1 MPKTLSI
8 DLETFSPV
16 DIRDCGSF
24 RYIDDPEFEIL
35 LFGYAFGEDEPT
47 VVDLCSGEAI
57 PDEVTDALYSSDYI
71 KTGYN
76 NAFERY
82 ALWKHFG
89 RYCPPEQWE
98 DTMVLAAVCGLPL
111 GLGAV
116 GSALGLPEDKA
127 KDKAGKALIKY
138 FCCPCKPTKTNGG
151 RERNYPE
158 HAPEKWAQFIE
169 YNRQDI
175 VTERHIRNMLLRWKP
190 DETEHRFWC
199 LDARINERG
208 MRVDTQLV
216 RNALDFDARYKAE
229 LTEKAV
235 TLSGLDNPKS
245 VAQIKD
251 WLYQQEGITV
261 ASLNKAVVADVIK
274 QLNTDKAREFMAVR
288 AELSK
293 TSTMKYEAMR
303 RSVCPDGHIKGCF
316 QFYGA
321 SRTGRFAGRLV
332 QLQNLPQNHME
343 DLATARALVSAG
355 QYETVKALYESVSG
369 TLSELIRTALIPE
382 PGCRFI
388 VCDYSAIEA
397 RVIAW
402 LADEQW
408 RLDVFRS
415 GGDIYCASA
424 SQMFK
429 VPVVKHGENGHLRQ
443 KGKIAE
449 LALGYGGGVN
459 ALKAFGA
466 DKMGM
471 SDEDMVETVDLW
483 RSASPRICA
492 LWKSLERAMIKC
504 IVRKCST
511 VSTIGHIR
519 FDWEQGIV
527 WMRLPSGRRIAY
539 YGAQY
544 GESRWKN
551 GNAISYMG
559 QDQRTKK
566 WARLETWGG
575 KLVENCWAEGTLV
588 LTDRGWV
595 PIESITPADLIWDGI
610 EWVETDGAIRRE
622 HREQL
627 FELDG
632 LLVTGD
638 HRILTTEGW
647 RNVKTCDGLDRLPV
661 QLPENNW
668 PRQEQGRPRQNTLGG
683 EMRMRETVGSGYPGH
698 TKKRKTRPP
707 LLLRMQETRAH
718 VTSTYHAR
726 NVSAPRLCRLALFS
740 SALYKPKRSG
750 LAQLWGSGYYRLR
763 QMAAQLRELLGGHG
777 RFIQTTRGL
786 GVRPH
791 RQRHGVFTGQLSL
804 GVSIGQRPKQ
814 TRRPQGA
821 IQRALYPA
829 ERTVGNNGYRVHH
842 TVVSFRPRLSV
853 RTSDRHSGPDK
864 PIYDILNCGARHRYV
879 VLGNTGA
886 ILSHNCV
893 QSIARD
899 CLRESM
905 LALDAAGCD
914 IRAHVH
920 DEVIISEPRDGRSV
934 EDIAEIMG
942 RPLPWAEGLPL
953 RGDGYECDF
962 YMKD

>member
-647 RNVKTCDGLDRLPV
+647 RNAKTCDGLDRLPV

-668 PRQEQGRPRQNTLGG
+668 PRQEQGLPRQNTLGG

-698 TKKRKTRPP
+698 TKKGKTRSP

-718 VTSTYHAR
+718 VTSKYHAR

-750 LAQLWGSGYYRLR
+750 LAQLWGAGYYRLR

-791 RQRHGVFTGQLSL
+791 RQRHGIFTGQLSL
-804 GVSIGQRPKQ
+804 GVSICQRPKQ

-829 ERTVGNNGYRVHH
+829 ERTVGNNGYRVHN

-864 PIYDILNCGARHRYV
+864 PVYDILNCGARHRYV

>member
-1 MPKTLSI
+1 
-8 DLETFSPV
+8 
-16 DIRDCGSF
+16 
-24 RYIDDPEFEIL
+24 
-35 LFGYAFGEDEPT
+35 
-47 VVDLCSGEAI
+47 
-57 PDEVTDALYSSDYI
+57 
-71 KTGYN
+71 
-76 NAFERY
+76 
-82 ALWKHFG
+82 
-89 RYCPPEQWE
+89 
-98 DTMVLAAVCGLPL
+98 MVLAAVCGLPL

-483 RSASPRICA
+483 RSASPHICA

-627 FELDG
+627 FEVDG
-632 LLVTGD
+632 LLATGD

-750 LAQLWGSGYYRLR
+750 LAQLWGAGYYRLR

>member
-492 LWKSLERAMIKC
+492 LWKSLERAMMKC

-647 RNVKTCDGLDRLPV
+647 RNAKTCDGLDRLPV

-668 PRQEQGRPRQNTLGG
+668 PRQEQGLPRQNTLGG

-698 TKKRKTRPP
+698 TKKGKTRSP

-718 VTSTYHAR
+718 VTSKYHAR

-750 LAQLWGSGYYRLR
+750 LAQLWGAGYYRLR

-791 RQRHGVFTGQLSL
+791 RQRHGIFTGQLSL
-804 GVSIGQRPKQ
+804 GVSICQRPKQ

-829 ERTVGNNGYRVHH
+829 ERTVGNNGYRVHN

-864 PIYDILNCGARHRYV
+864 PVYDILNCGARHRYV

>member
-47 VVDLCSGEAI
+47 VVDLCSGEEI

-89 RYCPPEQWE
+89 RYCPPKQWE

-750 LAQLWGSGYYRLR
+750 LAQLWGAGYYRLR

-804 GVSIGQRPKQ
+804 GVSICQRPKQ

>member
-57 PDEVTDALYSSDYI
+57 PDEVTNALYSSDYI

-647 RNVKTCDGLDRLPV
+647 RNAKTCDGLDRLPV

-750 LAQLWGSGYYRLR
+750 LAQLWGAGYYRLR

-777 RFIQTTRGL
+777 CFIQTTRGL

-791 RQRHGVFTGQLSL
+791 RQRHGIFTGQLSL
-804 GVSIGQRPKQ
+804 GVSICQRPKQ

-829 ERTVGNNGYRVHH
+829 ERTVGNNGYRVHN

-864 PIYDILNCGARHRYV
+864 PVYDILNCGARHRYV

>member
-35 LFGYAFGEDEPT
+35 LFGYAFGEDEPN

-647 RNVKTCDGLDRLPV
+647 RNAKTCDGLDRLPV

-668 PRQEQGRPRQNTLGG
+668 PRQEQGLPRQNTLGG

-698 TKKRKTRPP
+698 TKKGKTRSP

-718 VTSTYHAR
+718 VPSKYHAR

-750 LAQLWGSGYYRLR
+750 LAQLWGAGYYRLR

-791 RQRHGVFTGQLSL
+791 RQRHGIFTGQLSL
-804 GVSIGQRPKQ
+804 GVSICQRPKQ

-829 ERTVGNNGYRVHH
+829 ERTVGNNGYRVHN

-864 PIYDILNCGARHRYV
+864 PVYDILNCGARHRYV

>member
-492 LWKSLERAMIKC
+492 LWKSLERAMMKC

-750 LAQLWGSGYYRLR
+750 LAQLWGAGYYRLR

-804 GVSIGQRPKQ
+804 GVSISQRPKQ

>member
-1 MPKTLSI
+1 
-8 DLETFSPV
+8 
-16 DIRDCGSF
+16 
-24 RYIDDPEFEIL
+24 
-35 LFGYAFGEDEPT
+35 
-47 VVDLCSGEAI
+47 
-57 PDEVTDALYSSDYI
+57 
-71 KTGYN
+71 
-76 NAFERY
+76 
-82 ALWKHFG
+82 
-89 RYCPPEQWE
+89 
-98 DTMVLAAVCGLPL
+98 MVLAAVCGLPL

-668 PRQEQGRPRQNTLGG
+668 PRQEQGLPRQNTLGG

-698 TKKRKTRPP
+698 TKKGKTRSP

-718 VTSTYHAR
+718 VTSKYHAR

-750 LAQLWGSGYYRLR
+750 LAQLWGAGYYRLR

-791 RQRHGVFTGQLSL
+791 RQRHGIFAGQLSL
-804 GVSIGQRPKQ
+804 GVSICQRPKQ

-829 ERTVGNNGYRVHH
+829 ERTVGNNGYRVHN

-864 PIYDILNCGARHRYV
+864 PVYDILNCGARHRYV

>member
-483 RSASPRICA
+483 RSASPHICA

-668 PRQEQGRPRQNTLGG
+668 PRQEQGLPRQNTLGG

-750 LAQLWGSGYYRLR
+750 LAQLWGAGYYRLR

-791 RQRHGVFTGQLSL
+791 RQRHGIFTGQLPL

-829 ERTVGNNGYRVHH
+829 ERTVGNNGYRVHN

>member
-750 LAQLWGSGYYRLR
+750 LAQLWGAGYYRLR

-791 RQRHGVFTGQLSL
+791 RQRHGIFTGQLPL

>member
-483 RSASPRICA
+483 RSASPHICA

-622 HREQL
+622 HRERL

-668 PRQEQGRPRQNTLGG
+668 PRQEQGLPRQNTLGG
-683 EMRMRETVGSGYPGH
+683 EMRMWETVGSGYPGH
-698 TKKRKTRPP
+698 TKKGKTRSP

-750 LAQLWGSGYYRLR
+750 LAQLWGAGYYRLR

-791 RQRHGVFTGQLSL
+791 RQRHGIFTGQLPL

-829 ERTVGNNGYRVHH
+829 ERTVGNNGYRVHN

-853 RTSDRHSGPDK
+853 RTSDRHSGLDK
-864 PIYDILNCGARHRYV
+864 PVYDILNCGARHRYV

-893 QSIARD
+893 QATARD

-905 LALDAAGCD
+905 LALADAGCD

-920 DEVIISEPRDGRSV
+920 DEVIISEPVGGRTV
-934 EDIAEIMG
+934 DEIAEIMG
-942 RPLPWAEGLPL
+942 RPLPWAPGLPL
-953 RGDGYECDF
+953 RGDGYECEF

>member
-483 RSASPRICA
+483 RSASPHICA

-668 PRQEQGRPRQNTLGG
+668 PRQEQGLPRQNTLGG
-683 EMRMRETVGSGYPGH
+683 EMRMWETVGSGYPGH

-707 LLLRMQETRAH
+707 LLLRMQETRAR

-750 LAQLWGSGYYRLR
+750 LAQLWGAGYYRLR

-777 RFIQTTRGL
+777 RFIQTARGL

-829 ERTVGNNGYRVHH
+829 ERTVGNNGYRVHN

-864 PIYDILNCGARHRYV
+864 PVYDILNCGARHRYV

-934 EDIAEIMG
+934 EDIAEIMS

>member
-466 DKMGM
+466 NKMGM

-492 LWKSLERAMIKC
+492 LWKSLERAMMKC

-750 LAQLWGSGYYRLR
+750 LAQLWGAGYYRLR

-804 GVSIGQRPKQ
+804 GVSISQRPKQ

>member
-492 LWKSLERAMIKC
+492 LWKSLERAMMKC

-750 LAQLWGSGYYRLR
+750 LAQLWGAGYYRLR

>member
-483 RSASPRICA
+483 RSASPHICA

-647 RNVKTCDGLDRLPV
+647 RNAKTCDGLDRLPV

-668 PRQEQGRPRQNTLGG
+668 PRQEQGLPRQNTLGG

-698 TKKRKTRPP
+698 TKKGKTRSP

-718 VTSTYHAR
+718 VTSKYYAR

-750 LAQLWGSGYYRLR
+750 LAQLWGAGYYRLR

-791 RQRHGVFTGQLSL
+791 RQRHGIFTGQLSL
-804 GVSIGQRPKQ
+804 GVSICQRPKQ

-829 ERTVGNNGYRVHH
+829 ERTVGNNGYRVHN

-864 PIYDILNCGARHRYV
+864 PVYDILNCGARHRYV

>member
-483 RSASPRICA
+483 RSASPHICA

-707 LLLRMQETRAH
+707 LLLRMQETRAR

-750 LAQLWGSGYYRLR
+750 LAQLWGAGYYRLR

-777 RFIQTTRGL
+777 RFIQTARGL

>member
-235 TLSGLDNPKS
+235 ALSGLDNPKS

-483 RSASPRICA
+483 RSASPHICA

-627 FELDG
+627 FEVDG
-632 LLVTGD
+632 LLATGD

-750 LAQLWGSGYYRLR
+750 LAQLWGAGYYRLR

>member
-274 QLNTDKAREFMAVR
+274 RLNTDKAREFMAVR

-459 ALKAFGA
+459 ALLAFGA

-750 LAQLWGSGYYRLR
+750 LAQLWGAGYYRLR

>member
-138 FCCPCKPTKTNGG
+138 FCCPCKPTTTNVV

-492 LWKSLERAMIKC
+492 LWKSLERAMMKC

-539 YGAQY
+539 YDAQY

-632 LLVTGD
+632 LLVTGG

-647 RNVKTCDGLDRLPV
+647 RNAKTCDGLDRLPV

-668 PRQEQGRPRQNTLGG
+668 PRQEQGLPRQNTLGG

-698 TKKRKTRPP
+698 TKKGKTRSP

-718 VTSTYHAR
+718 VTSKYHAR

-750 LAQLWGSGYYRLR
+750 LAQLWGAGYYRLR

-791 RQRHGVFTGQLSL
+791 RQRHGIFTGQLSL
-804 GVSIGQRPKQ
+804 GVSICQRPKQ

-829 ERTVGNNGYRVHH
+829 ERTVGNNGYRVHN

-864 PIYDILNCGARHRYV
+864 PVYDILNCGARHRYV

>member
-35 LFGYAFGEDEPT
+35 LFGYAFGDDEPT

-483 RSASPRICA
+483 RSASPHICA

-750 LAQLWGSGYYRLR
+750 LAQLWGAGYYRLR

>member
-274 QLNTDKAREFMAVR
+274 QLNTDKAREFMAVH

-483 RSASPRICA
+483 RSASPHICA

-750 LAQLWGSGYYRLR
+750 LAQLWGAGYYRLR

-829 ERTVGNNGYRVHH
+829 ERTAGNNGYRVHH

>member
-35 LFGYAFGEDEPT
+35 LFGYAFGDDEPT

-647 RNVKTCDGLDRLPV
+647 RNAKTCDGLDRLPV

-668 PRQEQGRPRQNTLGG
+668 PRQEQGLPRQNTLGG

-698 TKKRKTRPP
+698 TKKGKTRSP

-718 VTSTYHAR
+718 VTSKYHAR

-750 LAQLWGSGYYRLR
+750 LAQLWGAGYYRLR

-791 RQRHGVFTGQLSL
+791 RQRHGIFTEQLSL
-804 GVSIGQRPKQ
+804 GVSICQRPKQ

-829 ERTVGNNGYRVHH
+829 ERTVGNNGYRVHN

-864 PIYDILNCGARHRYV
+864 PVYDILNCGARHRYV

>member
-638 HRILTTEGW
+638 HRRLTTEGW

-707 LLLRMQETRAH
+707 LLLRMQETRAR

-750 LAQLWGSGYYRLR
+750 LAQLWGAGYYRLR

-777 RFIQTTRGL
+777 RFIQTARGL

-804 GVSIGQRPKQ
+804 GVSICQRPKQ

>member
-35 LFGYAFGEDEPT
+35 LFGYAFGDDEPT

-483 RSASPRICA
+483 RSASPHICA

-647 RNVKTCDGLDRLPV
+647 RNAKTCDGLDRLPV

-668 PRQEQGRPRQNTLGG
+668 PRQEQGLPRQNTLGG

-698 TKKRKTRPP
+698 TKKGKTRSP

-718 VTSTYHAR
+718 VTSKYHAR

-750 LAQLWGSGYYRLR
+750 LAQLWGAGYYRLR

-791 RQRHGVFTGQLSL
+791 RQRHGIFTGQLSL
-804 GVSIGQRPKQ
+804 GVSICQRPKQ

-829 ERTVGNNGYRVHH
+829 ERTVGNNGYRVHN

>member
-35 LFGYAFGEDEPT
+35 LFGYAFGDDEPT

-698 TKKRKTRPP
+698 TKKRKTRPT

-750 LAQLWGSGYYRLR
+750 LAQLWGAGYYRLR

>member
-35 LFGYAFGEDEPT
+35 LFGYAFGDDEPT

-483 RSASPRICA
+483 RSASPHICA

-707 LLLRMQETRAH
+707 LLLRMQETRAR

-750 LAQLWGSGYYRLR
+750 LAQLWGAGYYRLR

-777 RFIQTTRGL
+777 RFIQTARGL

-804 GVSIGQRPKQ
+804 GVSICQRPKQ

>member
-483 RSASPRICA
+483 RSASPHICA

-647 RNVKTCDGLDRLPV
+647 RNAKTCDGLDRLPV

-668 PRQEQGRPRQNTLGG
+668 PRQEQGLPRQNTLGG

-698 TKKRKTRPP
+698 TKKGKTRSP

-718 VTSTYHAR
+718 VTSKYHAR

-750 LAQLWGSGYYRLR
+750 LAQLWGAGYYRLR

-791 RQRHGVFTGQLSL
+791 RQRHGIFTGQLSL
-804 GVSIGQRPKQ
+804 GVSICQRPKQ

-829 ERTVGNNGYRVHH
+829 ERTVGNNGYRVHN

-864 PIYDILNCGARHRYV
+864 PVYDILNCGARHRYV

>member
-483 RSASPRICA
+483 RSASPHICA

-750 LAQLWGSGYYRLR
+750 LAQLWGAGYYRLR

>member
-261 ASLNKAVVADVIK
+261 ASLNKAVVTDVIK

-492 LWKSLERAMIKC
+492 LWKSLERAMMKC

-539 YGAQY
+539 YSAQY

-750 LAQLWGSGYYRLR
+750 LAQLWGAGYYRLR

-821 IQRALYPA
+821 IQRALYPT

>member
-750 LAQLWGSGYYRLR
+750 LAQLWGAGYYCLR

-814 TRRPQGA
+814 TRCPQGA

>member
-492 LWKSLERAMIKC
+492 LWKSLERAMMKC

-539 YGAQY
+539 YDAQY

-632 LLVTGD
+632 LLVTGG

-647 RNVKTCDGLDRLPV
+647 RNAKTCDGLDRLPV

-668 PRQEQGRPRQNTLGG
+668 PRQEQGLPRQNTLGG

-698 TKKRKTRPP
+698 TKKGKTRSP

-718 VTSTYHAR
+718 VTSKYHAR

-750 LAQLWGSGYYRLR
+750 LAQLWGAGYYRLR

-791 RQRHGVFTGQLSL
+791 RQRHGIFTGQLSL
-804 GVSIGQRPKQ
+804 GVSICQRPKQ

-829 ERTVGNNGYRVHH
+829 ERTVGNNGYRVHN

-864 PIYDILNCGARHRYV
+864 PVYDILNCGARHRYV

>member
-627 FELDG
+627 FEVDG
-632 LLVTGD
+632 LLATGD

-750 LAQLWGSGYYRLR
+750 LAQLWGAGYYCLR

-791 RQRHGVFTGQLSL
+791 RQRHGIFTGQLSL
-804 GVSIGQRPKQ
+804 GVSICQRPKQ

-829 ERTVGNNGYRVHH
+829 ERTVGNNGYRVHN